1 MHKGKYDSMENHSIK
16 IADVNGD
23 LIGAGV
29 SGIGNFVGREIRYTV
44 KNNVFNINNP
54 STDSL
59 SELRKILLLPN
70 EISADRDSDTRD
82 TRTTE
87 DLRTL
92 EKLTQE
98 FLNLIRARCQTKNT
112 NYRS

>member
-1 MHKGKYDSMENHSIK
+1 MHEGKYDSMENHSIK

-59 SELRKILLLPN
+59 SELGKYCY
-70 EISADRDSDTRD
+70 
-82 TRTTE
+82 
-87 DLRTL
+87 
-92 EKLTQE
+92 
-98 FLNLIRARCQTKNT
+98 FQTKFLLIEIPIQEIRGQRRT
-112 NYRS
+112 